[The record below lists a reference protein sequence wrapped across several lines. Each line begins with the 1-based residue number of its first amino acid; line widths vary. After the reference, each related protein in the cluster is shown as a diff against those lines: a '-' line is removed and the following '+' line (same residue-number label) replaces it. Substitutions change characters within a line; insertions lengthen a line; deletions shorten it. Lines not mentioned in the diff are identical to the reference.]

1 MDNSSKGNMAAIF
14 IVLAAM
20 AGLLFTSASGQS
32 ASNNSSQNNQSIN
45 TNKSQGIGSAKE
57 LSQVLGNNSEI
68 LANNTAIG
76 NPNASMAE
84 KMSAES
90 NSTGNQTSLGNQ
102 SSVNQSSANQSSANQ
117 SSANQSS
124 VNQSSANQSNPL
136 TNLAEGIG
144 KALGIGKK

>member
-1 MDNSSKGNMAAIF
+1 MNSSPKGNIAAIF
-14 IVLAAM
+14 IVLVAM
-20 AGLLFTSASGQS
+20 AGLFFTSASGQS
-32 ASNNSSQNNQSIN
+32 TSNNSSQNNQSIN

-102 SSVNQSSANQSSANQ
+102 SSANQSSGN
-117 SSANQSS
+117 SST
-124 VNQSSANQSNPL
+124 NQSSANQSNPP
-136 TNLAEGIG
+136 TKLAEGIG

>member
-1 MDNSSKGNMAAIF
+1 MDSSSKGNIVAIF
-14 IVLAAM
+14 IVSAAM

-32 ASNNSSQNNQSIN
+32 ASNNLSQNNRSIN

-102 SSVNQSSANQSSANQ
+102 SSA
-117 SSANQSS
+117 
-124 VNQSSANQSNPL
+124 NQSSANQSNPL
-136 TNLAEGIG
+136 TKLAEGIG

>member
-1 MDNSSKGNMAAIF
+1 MDSSSKGNIVAIF
-14 IVLAAM
+14 IVSTAM
-20 AGLLFTSASGQS
+20 AGLLFTYASGQS
-32 ASNNSSQNNQSIN
+32 ASNNSNQNNQSIN

-102 SSVNQSSANQSSANQ
+102 SGNQS
-117 SSANQSS
+117 
-124 VNQSSANQSNPL
+124 
-136 TNLAEGIG
+136 G
-144 KALGIGKK
+144 